1 MSTVNQD
8 ELKAIKVLKFE
19 GKESEWERWSEKFVA
34 LARARGFAGILLGT
48 EQAPNADEDIDR
60 KKTDGSYELTDAERK
75 EKKRLRQANGNAYI
89 NLQLSCEDLPY
100 DLVSLAKTE
109 ELPDGCARDAWER
122 LTSEYDLTEGEDKI
136 TLLTMFQQ
144 NQLED
149 VRTNITVWLTSLAM
163 QVIKL
168 KKLNHV
174 LDEEYQIT
182 HILASLPKEYS
193 SVVEQVKIDRR
204 TSSTLITMD
213 EIKKRLKERYLQ
225 LKKEHGWSEEEMAL
239 NVKSG
244 NNQNKN
250 VKKGNKGKFFK
261 GRCNHC
267 GKYGHKKA
275 DCWDLKNKKEKH
287 QENEKKV
294 QKDKSKI
301 RCYKCGQLG
310 HYANECKNDKESNG
324 GGNNETFAMT
334 CFEEEEDNKNEN
346 GDDENKF
353 ESKNSEDDER
363 KVGPGTP
370 RNTMEPQRTPPT
382 QTNVFTTQ
390 VTNEWAMSTIEN
402 NSATPRDLSSVRAW
416 MESSKY
422 GEYEKSRN
430 MINVPLAREK
440 STLKDGCNNDAQ
452 RTGENVARA
461 QPNLSHEEDE
471 IQNSN
476 FEHVPSKRPSEDPE
490 EDDRK
495 PAAKRIKKEPEDD
508 AQSVIQDDTKVENVV
523 KPWEDKKDYEA
534 VFRQHIYIG
543 TDGEEHYD
551 VIDMERDA
559 QRAVRRITDHQ
570 EIAKQYQKVVR
581 AYKNYMRDHPWMTE
595 GLMQDNCRFGDL
607 LKDEK
612 RKSQLKYELGRLM
625 GEYAVPLPLG
635 NFSMNNKETRRL
647 ELWKNRRGMWFDHVE
662 HMEEGPEQNKEWE
675 NFWWTVDEDLFTYV
689 MKTKIEELIEEK
701 LNQEFPEEVEIR
713 EDPDYDSEEEMT
725 SETEETDDSESQTNN
740 ANVNNYLDSAN
751 VVTNLETA
759 MKIAEEEDLWIGD
772 SGASSHMMGSEEHVF
787 NKKLTTGSVRTAN
800 GAHMKMLCEGDI
812 NVDVIAKDGDVTS
825 GTLKV
830 KVIPGM
836 KQKLFS
842 FTQAMMGGWSMQGG
856 QTKQGELFIALT
868 HEDHKPIIFDRVLKA
883 GNSVLLAAKMVIK
896 NPEEVNAAIV
906 NGKQSKEYFH
916 RVTGHAGHHLMDAT
930 AKYYKVDLTGK
941 VNNCPSC
948 SLEKIR
954 QKNIPK
960 KNEDKSKNPGERM
973 FLDISSMRKPSMGGR
988 QHKMIDRASGHVDP
1002 DEDLQLEEDEDQDDQ
1017 EEEIEPEEDEQEVIQ
1032 VGQSQAEE
1040 PTETPVGVASGEPV
1054 ASRTRSQTTAS
1065 EPVAARTRQAL
1076 GTNPEMSAFADV
1088 KDDKTLNEWLHEIA
1102 FVTSTMSDPDEPQ
1115 SFQEAWRDPD
1125 LISREKWREAIR
1137 LEFKKMLDM
1146 GVWRHVKRN
1155 DRPNDRR
1162 LVGCRWVFKVKRNGV
1177 YRARLVAKGFSQ
1189 IPGVDFTDN
1198 YSPVVN
1204 DVTFRTVVARM
1215 IIENMKGK
1223 VVDIDNAFLNGD
1235 LEHEIYMKIPE
1246 GYDEVINP
1254 GVDKE
1259 DCLIL
1264 QKAIYGLVQAARQFW
1279 KKIVDK
1285 MQEGGFK
1292 LSEADPCMLYKED
1305 EKGVCIIIIYIDN
1318 MLIIGKEEAI
1328 DDAIKV
1334 LQGHFQ
1340 VKDPTSLEDY
1350 LGVQIVQSDDGKK
1363 AWLGQPTIIK
1373 SLEKQFGER
1382 VAKKKMTVT
1391 PGTPGFIGG
1400 KVDDISKV
1408 DEKTQSMYRS
1418 GVGTLLYLT
1427 KHSRPDITNPVRELS
1442 KSMDGASMAQV
1453 TEMYRVINFVLE
1465 TKTLGLRMV
1474 PIFND
1479 GIWKLEALSDSDF
1492 ANDKDTRY
1500 SVYGYIIYFCGVPV
1514 AWKSKSMKSVVLSTT
1529 EAEYVAVS
1537 EVVKEI
1543 KFFVPNAKEH
1553 GDQGTTTYQ
1562 GSSG

>member
-1 MSTVNQD
+1 MN
-8 ELKAIKVLKFE
+8 
-19 GKESEWERWSEKFVA
+19 
-34 LARARGFAGILLGT
+34 
-48 EQAPNADEDIDR
+48 
-60 KKTDGSYELTDAERK
+60 
-75 EKKRLRQANGNAYI
+75 
-89 NLQLSCEDLPY
+89 
-100 DLVSLAKTE
+100 
-109 ELPDGCARDAWER
+109 
-122 LTSEYDLTEGEDKI
+122 
-136 TLLTMFQQ
+136 
-144 NQLED
+144 
-149 VRTNITVWLTSLAM
+149 
-163 QVIKL
+163 
-168 KKLNHV
+168 
-174 LDEEYQIT
+174 
-182 HILASLPKEYS
+182 
-193 SVVEQVKIDRR
+193 
-204 TSSTLITMD
+204 

-267 GKYGHKKA
+267 GKFGHKKA

-390 VTNEWAMSTIEN
+390 VTNEWAMSTIEY

-452 RTGENVARA
+452 RTGENVAHA

-476 FEHVPSKRPSEDPE
+476 FEHVPSKRPSDDPE

-508 AQSVIQDDTKVENVV
+508 AQSVIQDDTEVENIV

-570 EIAKQYQKVVR
+570 EIVKQYQKVVR

-607 LKDEK
+607 LTDEK

-635 NFSMNNKETRRL
+635 NFSLNNKETRRL

-701 LNQEFPEEVEIR
+701 LNQELPEEVEIR

-772 SGASSHMMGSEEHVF
+772 SGASSHMLGSEEHVF
-787 NKKLTTGSVRTAN
+787 NKKLITGSVRTAN

-812 NVDVIAKDGDVTS
+812 NVDVITKDGEVTS

-906 NGKQSKEYFH
+906 NGKQSREYFH

-941 VNNCPSC
+941 VNNCLSC

-973 FLDISSMRKPSMGGR
+973 YLDISSMRKPSMGGR
-988 QHKMIDRASGHVDP
+988 QHWVMLVDEATKYKKSFFLKKKNEQVEPIIDWIKALKARHK
-1002 DEDLQLEEDEDQDDQ
+1002 
-1017 EEEIEPEEDEQEVIQ
+1017 IQ
-1032 VGQSQAEE
+1032 VKIIRCDNAGENKVLERESDKSELGIIFEYTA
-1040 PTETPVGVASGEPV
+1040 PGTPQQNGVVERAFVGVASDEPV

-1076 GTNPEMSAFADV
+1076 GTSPEMSAFADV

-1115 SFQEAWRDPD
+1115 SFQEAWWDPD

-1223 VVDIDNAFLNGD
+1223 VVDIENAFLNGD

-1305 EKGVCIIIIYIDN
+1305 EKGVCIIIIYIDD

-1479 GIWKLEALSDSDF
+1479 GVWKLEALSDSDF

-1543 KFFVPNAKEH
+1543 KFLYQMLRSMEIKVPLPIKVQVDNVGAIWLANNSSVSERTKHVDLRAHFVRDMIKDQVIEINFVKSAENDSDIMTKNQQGQHYMYAKSKLVYTVQEMNDEKDIQDEET
-1553 GDQGTTTYQ
+1553 GRMLE
-1562 GSSG
+1562 S

>member
-1 MSTVNQD
+1 
-8 ELKAIKVLKFE
+8 
-19 GKESEWERWSEKFVA
+19 
-34 LARARGFAGILLGT
+34 
-48 EQAPNADEDIDR
+48 
-60 KKTDGSYELTDAERK
+60 
-75 EKKRLRQANGNAYI
+75 
-89 NLQLSCEDLPY
+89 
-100 DLVSLAKTE
+100 
-109 ELPDGCARDAWER
+109 
-122 LTSEYDLTEGEDKI
+122 
-136 TLLTMFQQ
+136 
-144 NQLED
+144 
-149 VRTNITVWLTSLAM
+149 
-163 QVIKL
+163 
-168 KKLNHV
+168 
-174 LDEEYQIT
+174 
-182 HILASLPKEYS
+182 
-193 SVVEQVKIDRR
+193 
-204 TSSTLITMD
+204 
-213 EIKKRLKERYLQ
+213 
-225 LKKEHGWSEEEMAL
+225 
-239 NVKSG
+239 
-244 NNQNKN
+244 
-250 VKKGNKGKFFK
+250 
-261 GRCNHC
+261 
-267 GKYGHKKA
+267 
-275 DCWDLKNKKEKH
+275 
-287 QENEKKV
+287 
-294 QKDKSKI
+294 
-301 RCYKCGQLG
+301 
-310 HYANECKNDKESNG
+310 
-324 GGNNETFAMT
+324 MT
-334 CFEEEEDNKNEN
+334 CFEETEDNKNEN

-543 TDGEEHYD
+543 TNGEEHYD
-551 VIDMERDA
+551 VVDMERDA

-635 NFSMNNKETRRL
+635 NFSLNNKETRRL

-751 VVTNLETA
+751 VVTNMETA

-787 NKKLTTGSVRTAN
+787 NKKLITGSVRTAN

-812 NVDVIAKDGDVTS
+812 NVDVITKDGDVTS
-825 GTLKV
+825 GTRKV

-906 NGKQSKEYFH
+906 NGKQPKEYFH

-941 VNNCPSC
+941 VNNCLSC

-973 FLDISSMRKPSMGGR
+973 YLDISSMRKPSMGGR
-988 QHKMIDRASGHVDP
+988 QHWVMLVD
-1002 DEDLQLEEDEDQDDQ
+1002 
-1017 EEEIEPEEDEQEVIQ
+1017 
-1032 VGQSQAEE
+1032 
-1040 PTETPVGVASGEPV
+1040 
-1054 ASRTRSQTTAS
+1054 
-1065 EPVAARTRQAL
+1065 
-1076 GTNPEMSAFADV
+1076 
-1088 KDDKTLNEWLHEIA
+1088 
-1102 FVTSTMSDPDEPQ
+1102 
-1115 SFQEAWRDPD
+1115 EAT
-1125 LISREKWREAIR
+1125 K
-1137 LEFKKMLDM
+1137 FKKMLDM

-1305 EKGVCIIIIYIDN
+1305 EKGVCIIIIYIDD

-1479 GIWKLEALSDSDF
+1479 GVWKLEALSDSDF

-1543 KFFVPNAKEH
+1543 KFLYQMLRSMEIKVPLPIKVQVDNVGAIWLANNSSVSERTKHVDLRAHFVRDMIKDQVIEINFVKSAENDSDIMTKNQQGQHYMYAKSKLVYTVQEMNDEKDIQDEET
-1553 GDQGTTTYQ
+1553 GRMLE
-1562 GSSG
+1562 S